1 MWWIY
6 LFIFLLSFPFLLQK
20 SSAPSDVS
28 LQDGPLSRALCR
40 EGELDGVLYFPSVPI
55 VLGSVN
61 LRDKEV
67 QSTAQLL

>member
-1 MWWIY
+1 MVD
-6 LFIFLLSFPFLLQK
+6 LFVYFFLSFPFLLQK

-28 LQDGPLSRALCR
+28 LQDGPLSQALCR
-40 EGELDGVLYFPSVPI
+40 EGELDGTAYFPSVPI

-67 QSTAQLL
+67 HSTAQLL